1 MRIALD
7 AMGGDHAPGPIVAGA
22 VEAVGDQPELT
33 VVLVGDQAQ
42 IEAELAKA
50 PERPA
55 TACRSSTPARSSAW
69 TRSPS
74 RPSARSGTTRSRG
87 AGA

>member
-22 VEAVGDQPELT
+22 VQAVQAEPELT

-42 IEAELAKA
+42 VEPLL
-50 PERPA
+50 PVGDERAAAGGIPLHA
-55 TACRSSTPARSSAW
+55 SRRHGGQACRGAASQAR
-69 TRSPS
+69 
-74 RPSARSGTTRSRG
+74 
-87 AGA
+87 

>member
-22 VEAVGDQPELT
+22 VQAVDRESEIS

-42 IEAELAKA
+42 IEPAVGRGRRIAR
-50 PERPA
+50 RPDR
-55 TACRSSTPARSSAW
+55 RSSTARSK
-69 TRSPS
+69 
-74 RPSARSGTTRSRG
+74 
-87 AGA
+87 